1 MKRILIAIA
10 CLCALVS
17 GPQAQAQRLKEAHP
31 NEISTS
37 FGVSLLGVSVR
48 AVTALGNKLG
58 DLAGL
63 WDQSGDDKVRV
74 RIGGT
79 GGITTLGYSYT
90 INKAWQFGASVG
102 FDHLS
107 VHVSDNTGTFRPLT
121 ANLFSIMHT
130 AQVNWFRTDNDLFGM
145 YSKFGAGVW
154 IVNYGLMVDTADEK
168 RGTKTFY
175 PIGQVSAVCL
185 EIGRQ
190 FSGFLE
196 LGFGMQ
202 GSVITGIRARF

>member
-10 CLCALVS
+10 CLCTLVS
-17 GPQAQAQRLKEAHP
+17 GQQAQAQRLKEAHP

-63 WDQSGDDKVRV
+63 WDKSGDDKVRV

-102 FDHLS
+102 FDRLS